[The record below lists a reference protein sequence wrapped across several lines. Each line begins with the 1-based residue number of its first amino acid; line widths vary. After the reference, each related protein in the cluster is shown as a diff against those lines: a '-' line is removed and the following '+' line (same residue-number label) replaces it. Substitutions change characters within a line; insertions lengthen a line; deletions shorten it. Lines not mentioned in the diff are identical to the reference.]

1 MKKNVQIQVI
11 LLLFI
16 LGIIIIIGTGSFY
29 ISFLKE
35 FGSKTE
41 YYELASDVDF
51 LIEKVVVLMIVSST
65 LYGIIVAVL
74 ASFITR
80 VVVLPISKLT
90 EGLKGIAKGKDIDLR
105 KISIGNENKEVK
117 DLLDAFSLIT
127 DQLKYKLKEVDS
139 KKNQIQIILQH
150 MSDGIV
156 VFNNKG
162 RITHINP
169 AGKTL
174 LDIREDE
181 EDFETI
187 FNRINLEVNIEKIM
201 YLENWASFGQ
211 KIVYD
216 GRNLSIFFEMFKDED
231 NNPLGVMVVIKDIT
245 ESVKLDNMRKEFVAD
260 VSHEL
265 KTPITSIMGY
275 SDTLLEGDYDE
286 ETMQFLT
293 VISTEARRM
302 AKLVTD
308 LLELSKYDSNKKK
321 MKKTEFNIT
330 ELVKKCQEKLK
341 FEVKKKKHHIEMFVE
356 TGLPT
361 VIADEDSIQ
370 RVILN
375 ILTNSIKYTPEK
387 GDIKIYIGCI
397 YNDVYIKITDNGIG
411 IPEEDLKRIFE
422 RFYRVDKARTRQ
434 AGGSGLGLSIA
445 KEILTQNNGTIDIK
459 SEVGK
464 GTEVVIK
471 VPANI
476 VK

>member
-231 NNPLGVMVVIKDIT
+231 NNPLGVMVVIKYIT
-245 ESVKLDNMRKEFVAD
+245 ESVKLDNMRKQYV
-260 VSHEL
+260 
-265 KTPITSIMGY
+265 P
-275 SDTLLEGDYDE
+275 
-286 ETMQFLT
+286 
-293 VISTEARRM
+293 
-302 AKLVTD
+302 D
-308 LLELSKYDSNKKK
+308 L
-321 MKKTEFNIT
+321 
-330 ELVKKCQEKLK
+330 
-341 FEVKKKKHHIEMFVE
+341 
-356 TGLPT
+356 
-361 VIADEDSIQ
+361 
-370 RVILN
+370 
-375 ILTNSIKYTPEK
+375 
-387 GDIKIYIGCI
+387 
-397 YNDVYIKITDNGIG
+397 
-411 IPEEDLKRIFE
+411 
-422 RFYRVDKARTRQ
+422 
-434 AGGSGLGLSIA
+434 
-445 KEILTQNNGTIDIK
+445 
-459 SEVGK
+459 
-464 GTEVVIK
+464 
-471 VPANI
+471 
-476 VK
+476 